1 MEKIY
6 QCVFFKGR
14 KASTCTLVT
23 PSPTDSTTAAASW
36 PRTQGKSPCKNSHP
50 DQKKVVSP
58 PPDRGRRGSR
68 CRCDRARCWSLS
80 LAPRQPWVEPP
91 EDTFGSDRSFLVITR
106 SWLGVN
112 LSFTLSLFL
121 SLSFSLPLSLSQVT
135 WISVT
140 SRGFLASQATA
151 ALHVIVWPWVAWSW
165 KLATISFYKKF
176 AWSWELA
183 IISFYK

>member
-1 MEKIY
+1 MFNTDK
-6 QCVFFKGR
+6 
-14 KASTCTLVT
+14 KATSTCTLVT

-36 PRTQGKSPCKNSHP
+36 PRTHGKSPCKKSHP
-50 DQKKVVSP
+50 DAKKNYVSP
-58 PPDRGRRGSR
+58 PPDRGRQGCR
-68 CRCDRARCWSLS
+68 CRCGRARCWSLS
-80 LAPRQPWVEPP
+80 LAPRQPWAEPP
-91 EDTFGSDRSFLVITR
+91 EDTFGSDGSSLVITR

-121 SLSFSLPLSLSQVT
+121 SFSFSLSLSLSQVT

-165 KLATISFYKKF
+165 KLAKISFNK
-176 AWSWELA
+176 
-183 IISFYK
+183 